1 MTVLPA
7 ISGTVTIGGST
18 LVGSTLTAQV
28 TGLPSDATVSY
39 QWQVSDSANG
49 PFTNLV
55 GENGTTLLLTNEH
68 VGKYI
73 RLVVTPTDGI
83 YGGTLTAV
91 TSSWVS
97 YPSSDPSYSIKL
109 DIGDHGSVHTSHR
122 TAEEGETVTLTVT
135 PDDGYVLKDLTVTD
149 SNGKTVKLSSKG
161 SNRYTFEVPARSV
174 TVTAEFVRENVQ
186 KLPFT
191 DVPGSAWYYDGVAY
205 VYQHGLMAGTSAT
218 AFSPD
223 ATTSRSMIAAILWRM
238 AGSPVVNY
246 AMDYTDVAQG
256 QWYSEAI
263 RWAASE
269 GIVSG
274 YGDGKFG
281 PDDIIT
287 REQMAAMLY
296 RYAQY
301 KGYDVS
307 VGEDTNILSYTDF
320 EDLSEYAIP
329 AMQWAVGAG
338 IISGT
343 SESTLGPRGNASRAQ
358 VAVILTRYCENVAKQ

>member
-1 MTVLPA
+1 
-7 ISGTVTIGGST
+7 
-18 LVGSTLTAQV
+18 
-28 TGLPSDATVSY
+28 
-39 QWQVSDSANG
+39 
-49 PFTNLV
+49 
-55 GENGTTLLLTNEH
+55 
-68 VGKYI
+68 
-73 RLVVTPTDGI
+73 
-83 YGGTLTAV
+83 
-91 TSSWVS
+91 
-97 YPSSDPSYSIKL
+97 
-109 DIGDHGSVHTSHR
+109 
-122 TAEEGETVTLTVT
+122 
-135 PDDGYVLKDLTVTD
+135 
-149 SNGKTVKLSSKG
+149 
-161 SNRYTFEVPARSV
+161 
-174 TVTAEFVRENVQ
+174 
-186 KLPFT
+186 
-191 DVPGSAWYYDGVAY
+191 
-205 VYQHGLMAGTSAT
+205 MAGTSAT
-218 AFSPD
+218 TFGPD
-223 ATTSRSMIAAILWRM
+223 VTTTRGMIATILWRLE
-238 AGSPVVNY
+238 GSPQVDY
-246 AMDYTDVAQG
+246 AMAFDDVAANS
-256 QWYSEAI
+256 WYAEAI